1 MKSSSRVAN
10 VTRDRLTDERGATAV
25 EYALISSL
33 IAGVIALTVGGLGVI
48 VLGLFDSVSF

>member
-1 MKSSSRVAN
+1 MKSSSRVFN
-10 VTRDRLTDERGATAV
+10 VARDRLTDERGATAV

>member
-1 MKSSSRVAN
+1 MKSSSRVFN
-10 VTRDRLTDERGATAV
+10 VARDRLTDERGATAV

-48 VLGLFDSVSF
+48 VLDLFDSVSF

>member
-1 MKSSSRVAN
+1 MKSSSRVFN
-10 VTRDRLTDERGATAV
+10 VARDRLTDERGATAV

-33 IAGVIALTVGGLGVI
+33 IAGVIALTVGGLGAI